1 MLSKALCG
9 FSFFF
14 FFKLRSRTIEKS
26 FQMFTESWEGARARE
41 QPVNK
46 REREEGERRQWERGW
61 QLYVPNAPW
70 SHSRVSSQNL
80 VNLSAQ
86 GARALHW
93 TLPGERFKTVQ
104 SWALDDPCGCRI
116 LLPQSHLDF
125 LSKSLEFGIV
135 FQIFWFVGIC
145 SNKDKCFITLKPA
158 F

>member
-61 QLYVPNAPW
+61 QLYVPNAP
-70 SHSRVSSQNL
+70 
-80 VNLSAQ
+80 
-86 GARALHW
+86 
-93 TLPGERFKTVQ
+93 
-104 SWALDDPCGCRI
+104 
-116 LLPQSHLDF
+116 
-125 LSKSLEFGIV
+125 
-135 FQIFWFVGIC
+135 
-145 SNKDKCFITLKPA
+145 
-158 F
+158 